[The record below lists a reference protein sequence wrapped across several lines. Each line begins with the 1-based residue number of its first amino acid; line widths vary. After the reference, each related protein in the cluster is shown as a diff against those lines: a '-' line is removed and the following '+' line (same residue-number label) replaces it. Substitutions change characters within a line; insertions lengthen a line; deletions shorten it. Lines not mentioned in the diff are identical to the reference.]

1 MFTRHALVA
10 AAALCALVPALAQ
23 DTAPSSSTPLRATG
37 AYPIRQ
43 DTSQW
48 LGSNLIGAK
57 VVSASREKIG
67 RIANL
72 VVNDDGAV
80 EAAVDADFRR
90 PSVHQMLGAWP
101 ATPNSARV
109 GLSNVIVGSAK
120 LDDVV
125 LETQFEHLGLVS
137 AGAIPPN
144 PNELLGSRRMASV
157 MKELTEMADIVLIDT
172 PTCLLYSDAF
182 VISHLVDGVLY
193 VLRAGGQNKAAQRRV
208 QRQLQQSKAR
218 LLGVVFNGVDV
229 QDGSSAYDYYGYQ
242 ANGRRRK

>member
-1 MFTRHALVA
+1 MTKDKEEKLLILDEETMRSPFAEAYRA
-10 AAALCALVPALAQ
+10 
-23 DTAPSSSTPLRATG
+23 LRANISFSSIDEQVRTVAVTSAAPG
-37 AYPIRQ
+37 EGKTTTAINLAIIMAQAYPRV
-43 DTSQW
+43 
-48 LGSNLIGAK
+48 LL
-57 VVSASREKIG
+57 
-67 RIANL
+67 
-72 VVNDDGAV
+72 
-80 EAAVDADFRR
+80 VDADFRR

-101 ATPNSARV
+101 ATPSSARV

-157 MKELTEMADIVLIDT
+157 MKELTEMADVVLIDT
-172 PTCLLYSDAF
+172 PPCLLYSDAY

-242 ANGRRRK
+242 TNGRRRK